1 MAIYKFK
8 VVWEENEEVERYI
21 LIKSNQ
27 TFEDFFN
34 ILVEAFELPNKN
46 VTSSFFTSDDY
57 WDKHT
62 EITLRPEDVQGDEKL
77 MSKTKI
83 ATQVEQVHQKFVFV
97 YDPDLQLT
105 FHIELI
111 KIEPDKIISE
121 GETLPKIISSKN
133 KIPKRKKQKGSN
145 QDLLTNTSASSLAN
159 TMNEDELDQF
169 IYSQLENKKITEED
183 ILSGKFEEV
192 ISGTPANQNIPVEP
206 VEDEEDEAE
215 DEIFD
220 EKDNIFDDDEFN
232 QNGYFDDYNDEYEN

>member
-8 VVWEENEEVERYI
+8 VVWEENEDVERYI

-34 ILVEAFELPNKN
+34 ILVEAFELSDKN

-57 WDKHT
+57 WDKHI

-83 ATQVEQVHQKFVFV
+83 ASQVEQVHQKFVFV

-111 KIEPDKIISE
+111 KIDPDKIVSDE
-121 GETLPKIISSKN
+121 ETLPKIISSKN
-133 KIPKRKKQKGSN
+133 KIPIRKKYKGSN
-145 QDLLTNTSASSLAN
+145 QDFLTNISDSFLTN
-159 TMNEDELDQF
+159 TMNEDELDQY
-169 IYSQLENKKITEED
+169 IYSQLEKKKITEED
-183 ILSGKFEEV
+183 ILSGRFEEV
-192 ISGTPANQNIPVEP
+192 ISGIPANQNIPVKP
-206 VEDEEDEAE
+206 VEADEEEAE
-215 DEIFD
+215 EEIFD